1 MMLYL
6 CEVDSNLNMYLLF
19 KKLEKPAVIKR
30 KLWGCEQTLY
40 FHSLMFESW
49 HHDMQTKIY
58 FIK

>member
-6 CEVDSNLNMYLLF
+6 CEVASNLNIYLLIF
-19 KKLEKPAVIKR
+19 FLKPAVIKR
-30 KLWGCEQTLY
+30 KLWGFEQTLY